1 MKKLIALFAVF
12 TILACGITNVTF
24 AQKNT
29 KVDAK
34 QATEEV
40 ATAAEDSIAPA
51 AQTESSAIIKAEDKS
66 TSVEKS
72 LHYVLKD
79 KFADGGPLWMSLVLV
94 CLVLGLAFAIERI
107 FYLNLASANSQKL
120 LSKVEEAL
128 KNGGVEKAKEV
139 CKNTQGPLAGV
150 FYQGLDRYDEG
161 LESVEKSLVSYGGVE
176 MGKLETNL
184 SWISLC
190 MALGPMLG
198 FAGTVIGMVQAFD
211 DIEKAGDISPTV
223 VAGGMK
229 VALLTTVFGLFTAII
244 LQIFY
249 NYILSKIDGI
259 VNDMENATIEFM
271 DILIKNK

>member
-1 MKKLIALFAVF
+1 MKKLIALFTVF
-12 TILACGITNVTF
+12 TILTCGITNVAF
-24 AQKNT
+24 AQKGAKDNQ
-29 KVDAK
+29 K

-40 ATAAEDSIAPA
+40 VAAQDSVAEAPA
-51 AQTESSAIIKAEDKS
+51 QAEESAIIKAEDKN

-72 LHYVLKD
+72 LHHVLKD

-120 LSKVEEAL
+120 LSKVEEAM

-139 CKNTQGPLAGV
+139 CKNTHGPLAGV